1 MEHSA
6 GLWWLTG
13 RVTLFEAGVLT
24 AVAAVARAVPVAAR
38 SGARRRGRWRQR
50 RDDLLPPE
58 VDCGHSIIDHFA
70 SYCTARRFCRRSQP
84 CYTKYLS
91 RADYYGGSQLPWPL
105 QITTHHTIRLADYY
119 TSTLQIT
126 SMERATR
133 THTLHTIGLGADTS
147 AGTLSPAVAPGPDCW
162 THSTQLTGQLTRWR
176 YVVGGSQGLTRE
188 RKVQH
193 RDGDTELTN

>member
-1 MEHSA
+1 MPCRSRPGAVHGGEGDGGSA
-6 GLWWLTG
+6 GTTCC
-13 RVTLFEAGVLT
+13 RQKST
-24 AVAAVARAVPVAAR
+24 ADILGTETIYDPY
-38 SGARRRGRWRQR
+38 SETF
-50 RDDLLPPE
+50 LPP
-58 VDCGHSIIDHFA
+58 F
-70 SYCTARRFCRRSQP
+70 TAFLLR
-84 CYTKYLS
+84 KYLS

-176 YVVGGSQGLTRE
+176 YVVVL
-188 RKVQH
+188 
-193 RDGDTELTN
+193 RD

>member
-70 SYCTARRFCRRSQP
+70 SYCTARRFCRRSHKRTTAVHSLVIRNTFRVQITTAGHNCLGP
-84 CYTKYLS
+84 CRLLHTTQS
-91 RADYYGGSQLPWPL
+91 AL
-105 QITTHHTIRLADYY
+105 QITTHPPCRLLAWSGPHAHTRCTRLAWEP
-119 TSTLQIT
+119 T
-126 SMERATR
+126 
-133 THTLHTIGLGADTS
+133 
-147 AGTLSPAVAPGPDCW
+147 PAQAHC
-162 THSTQLTGQLTRWR
+162 
-176 YVVGGSQGLTRE
+176 
-188 RKVQH
+188 H
-193 RDGDTELTN
+193 RP